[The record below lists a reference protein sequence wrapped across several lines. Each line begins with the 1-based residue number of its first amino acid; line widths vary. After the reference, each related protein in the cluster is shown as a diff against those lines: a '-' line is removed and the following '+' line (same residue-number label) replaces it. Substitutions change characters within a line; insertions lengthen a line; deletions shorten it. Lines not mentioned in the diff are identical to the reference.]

1 MASRSRPN
9 EELWRELCR
18 RLAAAGYERTVAQCR
33 SKWKA
38 LKQAFHSERE
48 RRRRAE
54 LRSALLPPHF
64 RAMRSIWKAAG
75 QPVSGKRRMPVVRR
89 LSSRRRRSA
98 PAPRP
103 PSSPEPPEHDV
114 GSDTPSMLPSPM
126 LQHANDEPESSGGKH
141 VAGAPPTA
149 RAMPHTC
156 CCVSSL
162 SLLGEY
168 HAPATMLVCPGARG
182 GCSSQAGSALLPSC
196 HTDLMQKGAK
206 GKASF
211 PGETSLGMGRGNQVL
226 PLAAA
231 ATGSHETAAT
241 SEQPAAGE
249 DASDTSLHDPRVK
262 GLVLCL
268 QRQVVHVLYTFCQQQ
283 KAFLENVFHNLGQ
296 GESGVPC
303 CPGALQTSSDPKEN
317 PQLSSDGRC
326 APA

>member
-126 LQHANDEPESSGGKH
+126 LQHANDEPESSAGGKH

-162 SLLGEY
+162 SLLG
-168 HAPATMLVCPGARG
+168 
-182 GCSSQAGSALLPSC
+182 
-196 HTDLMQKGAK
+196 
-206 GKASF
+206 F

>member
-126 LQHANDEPESSGGKH
+126 LQHANDEPES
-141 VAGAPPTA
+141 
-149 RAMPHTC
+149 C
-156 CCVSSL
+156 
-162 SLLGEY
+162 
-168 HAPATMLVCPGARG
+168 
-182 GCSSQAGSALLPSC
+182 
-196 HTDLMQKGAK
+196 
-206 GKASF
+206 F

-241 SEQPAAGE
+241 SEQPAA
-249 DASDTSLHDPRVK
+249 DPRVK

>member
-126 LQHANDEPESSGGKH
+126 LQHANDEPESSAGGKH

-162 SLLGEY
+162 SLLG
-168 HAPATMLVCPGARG
+168 
-182 GCSSQAGSALLPSC
+182 
-196 HTDLMQKGAK
+196 
-206 GKASF
+206 F

-241 SEQPAAGE
+241 SEQPAA
-249 DASDTSLHDPRVK
+249 DPRVK